1 MISSAFSLLIGTV
14 GLWAGVK
21 QLRNRTKLNHWPT
34 TKGRVIERATFQPDI
49 PALGPPA
56 YRHSPLVKYV
66 YQVSGKE
73 FTNDRIRP
81 KRIQQPQHNTRKWA
95 QKTANSFADEVTV
108 HYNPEDPS
116 ESFLVQTSRAMLYIV
131 CGASCLAILL
141 GLLFLLG
148 FFAEVSRAR
157 P

>member
-1 MISSAFSLLIGTV
+1 MERIISAAFSFLIGTV

-34 TKGRVIERATFQPDI
+34 TKGRVIERGTFQPDI
-49 PALGPPA
+49 PASGPPA
-56 YRHSPLVKYV
+56 FRHSPLVRYV

-95 QKTANSFADEVTV
+95 QKKADSFADDVTV

-141 GLLFLLG
+141 GLLFLLV
-148 FFAEVSRAR
+148 FS
-157 P
+157 PK

>member
-1 MISSAFSLLIGTV
+1 MERIISAAFSFLIGTV

-21 QLRNRTKLNHWPT
+21 QLRNRTNLNHWPT
-34 TKGRVIERATFQPDI
+34 TKGRVIERGTFQPDI

-56 YRHSPLVKYV
+56 FRHSPLVRYV

-95 QKTANSFADEVTV
+95 QKKAESFADDVTV

-141 GLLFLLG
+141 GLLFLTV
-148 FFAEVSRAR
+148 FS
-157 P
+157 PK